1 MTGPAAFRAAIDQFA
16 DRRWRL
22 NNLYYITDK
31 EGRRVR
37 FEMNAAQL
45 ALFAGM
51 HTQNV
56 ILKARQRGFT
66 TFIQLFMLD
75 ACVFNSDIR
84 AGTIAHTLA
93 DAQVIFRDKV
103 GFPTTICPTASRPR
117 AGGQRQRQRAPAV
130 QQFRHPRRHVAALRH
145 AAISARLRIRQDL
158 RQVFRQGARGAHRRA
173 QHRGQGSDRVRR
185 EHRRGPGRPLLRAVP
200 GRAEPRQYRRGVDA
214 DGFQVSLLAMAR
226 RPPLHPRSGERGNPP
241 SFDAYFAKL
250 ARLGIALTPA
260 QRAWYVKKAEQ
271 QQGDMTRE
279 FPSTPDEA
287 FEAAIEGAYY
297 SEQLM
302 RMELDR
308 RLTPIPID
316 PAIPVLTAWDLGF
329 NDANTIWFIQ
339 FAGLEIRFV
348 DYYEA
353 SGHGLEHYVGEL
365 KARRERHGYTFGEH
379 FFPHDVNTSELSNGR
394 SRFDTLVGL
403 GVVPTPVP
411 RVRNIND
418 GINAARRLFARAVID
433 PVRCERGLRA
443 LRNYRREWDE
453 ERATFRDRPLH
464 NWASTAPT
472 RSAPSRRASSS
483 VRWPARAAATAGAR
497 PAADRG
503 NRREANPKSGSCRP
517 V

>member
-1 MTGPAAFRAAIDQFA
+1 MAGPAVFQAAVDQFA

-31 EGRRVR
+31 DGRRIK

-45 ALFAGM
+45 ALFEGM

-84 AGTIAHTLA
+84 AGTIAHTLP

-103 GFPTTICPTASRPR
+103 RFPYDHLPE
-117 AGGQRQRQRAPAV
+117 GLKQAV
-130 QQFRHPRRHVAALRH
+130 RVVNDNSTELLL
-145 AAISARLRIRQDL
+145 SNNSGIR
-158 RQVFRQGARGAHRRA
+158 VGT
-173 QHRGQGSDRVRR
+173 
-185 EHRRGPGRPLLRAVP
+185 
-200 GRAEPRQYRRGVDA
+200 
-214 DGFQVSLLAMAR
+214 SL
-226 RPPLHPRSGERGNPP
+226 RSGTLQYLHVSEYGKICAKYPDKAREVRSGALNTVDKDQIVFVESTAEGEGGHFFELCQAARSRANAGTALTPMDFKFHFSPWHDDERYALDPAGVAIPP
-241 SFDAYFAKL
+241 SFEEYFAKL
-250 ARLGIALTPA
+250 MRLGIVLSPA

-287 FEAAIEGAYY
+287 FAAAIEGAYY

-316 PAIPVLTAWDLGF
+316 PALPVMTAWDLGF
-329 NDANTIWFIQ
+329 NDANAIWFIQ
-339 FAGLEIRFV
+339 VAGLELRFI
-348 DYYEA
+348 DYYEN
-353 SGHGLEHYVGEL
+353 SGHGLEHYVNEL
-365 KARRERHGYTFGEH
+365 AARRARHGYTFGEH
-379 FFPHDVNTSELSNGR
+379 FFPHDVATCELSNGK

-411 RVRNIND
+411 RVTHISD
-418 GINAARRLFARAVID
+418 GINATRRMLSRAVID
-433 PVRCERGLRA
+433 PLRCERGLA
-443 LRNYRREWDE
+443 CLRNYRKEWDE
-453 ERATFRDRPLH
+453 DRAAFRDKPLH
-464 NWASTAPT
+464 NWASHGADAFRTFAQGYVE
-472 RSAPSRRASSS
+472 RSVVGPRSRY
-483 VRWPARAAATAGAR
+483 G
-497 PAADRG
+497 
-503 NRREANPKSGSCRP
+503 RRNEPGGSWQSA
-517 V
+517 

>member
-1 MTGPAAFRAAIDQFA
+1 MAGPAAFQAAIDQFA

-22 NNLYYITDK
+22 NNLYFITDK

-103 GFPTTICPTASRPR
+103 RFPYDHLPDGIKAAVRVVNDNASELLLSNNSGIRVGTSLRSGTLQYLHVSEYGKICAKYPDKAREVRTGALNTVDKDQIVFVESTAEGQDGHFFELCRAARSR
-117 AGGQRQRQRAPAV
+117 ANTG
-130 QQFRHPRRHVAALRH
+130 AALTPMDFKFHFSPWHDDPRYTLDP
-145 AAISARLRIRQDL
+145 ASVAI
-158 RQVFRQGARGAHRRA
+158 
-173 QHRGQGSDRVRR
+173 
-185 EHRRGPGRPLLRAVP
+185 
-200 GRAEPRQYRRGVDA
+200 
-214 DGFQVSLLAMAR
+214 
-226 RPPLHPRSGERGNPP
+226 PP

-339 FAGLEIRFV
+339 VAGLEIRFV

-464 NWASTAPT
+464 NWASHGADAFRTFAQGFVE
-472 RSAPSRRASSS
+472 RS
-483 VRWPARAAATAGAR
+483 VAG
-497 PAADRG
+497 PRG
-503 NRREANPKSGSCRP
+503 RYGRREAGGGSWESA
-517 V
+517 

>member
-1 MTGPAAFRAAIDQFA
+1 MAEPAACRAAIDQFA

-37 FEMNAAQL
+37 FQMNAAQL
-45 ALFAGM
+45 ALFEGM

-75 ACVFNSDIR
+75 TCVFNSDIR

-103 GFPTTICPTASRPR
+103 RFPYDHLPE
-117 AGGQRQRQRAPAV
+117 G
-130 QQFRHPRRHVAALRH
+130 
-145 AAISARLRIRQDL
+145 IRQVVGVVNDNATEL
-158 RQVFRQGARGAHRRA
+158 LLSNNSGI
-173 QHRGQGSDRVRR
+173 RV
-185 EHRRGPGRPLLRAVP
+185 GT
-200 GRAEPRQYRRGVDA
+200 
-214 DGFQVSLLAMAR
+214 SL
-226 RPPLHPRSGERGNPP
+226 RSGTLQYLHVSEYGKICAKYPDKAREVRSGALNTVDKDQIVFVESTAEGQDGHFFELCQAARSRAHLGTPLTAMDFKFHFSPWHDDDRYALDPAGIAIPP
-241 SFDAYFAKL
+241 TFAAYFDKL
-250 ARLGIALTPA
+250 ARLGIALSPA

-271 QQGDMTRE
+271 QQGDMKRE

-297 SEQLM
+297 AEPLM

-316 PAIPVLTAWDLGF
+316 PALPVMTAWDLGF
-329 NDANTIWFIQ
+329 NDANAIWLIQ
-339 FAGLEIRFV
+339 VAGLEIRFV

-365 KARRERHGYTFGEH
+365 KARRERHGFTFGEH
-379 FFPHDVNTSELSNGR
+379 YFPHDVATCELSNGR
-394 SRFDTLVGL
+394 SRFDTLLSLGL
-403 GVVPTPVP
+403 TPLAVP
-411 RVRNIND
+411 RVRDIND
-418 GINAARRLFARAVID
+418 GINAVRRLLSRAVID
-433 PVRCERGLRA
+433 PVRCERGLKA

-453 ERATFRDRPLH
+453 ARGTFRDRPLH
-464 NWASTAPT
+464 NWASHGADAFRTFAQGFVEKSMVAPRALYAGKR
-472 RSAPSRRASSS
+472 RSAGS
-483 VRWPARAAATAGAR
+483 WEAA
-497 PAADRG
+497 
-503 NRREANPKSGSCRP
+503 
-517 V
+517 